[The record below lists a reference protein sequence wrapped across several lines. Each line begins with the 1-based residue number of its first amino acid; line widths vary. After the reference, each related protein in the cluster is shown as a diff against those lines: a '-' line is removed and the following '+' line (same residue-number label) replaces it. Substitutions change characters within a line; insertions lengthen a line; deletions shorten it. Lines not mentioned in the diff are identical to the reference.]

1 MVRLHPINLTEGER
15 SFLLAH
21 LATAMFGA
29 CLAFSAVM
37 RMGQGAFFTE
47 PMSAYEVWIVLS
59 GAIGGALGLY
69 LNRHRMG
76 QGGSTGAVQALGA
89 IVLSNVTGAVIC
101 GTLALPLYGTMF
113 GPFTLIMIL
122 VSSPLLC
129 LIWLANQ
136 LAAHLLLARYHTE
149 RDSIF
154 VGRGA
159 KAA

>member
-1 MVRLHPINLTEGER
+1 MRHGLIKLTEGER

-21 LATAMFGA
+21 LVTAVFGA
-29 CLAFSAVM
+29 GVALTAVM
-37 RMGQGAFFTE
+37 RMAQGAFFAG
-47 PMSAYEVWIVLS
+47 PMSAYELWIVLS
-59 GAIGGALGLY
+59 GAIGGALGLF

-89 IVLSNVTGAVIC
+89 IVLSNATGAVIC

-122 VSSPLLC
+122 VSSPLLS

-136 LAAHLLLARYHTE
+136 LATHLLLARFHAE

-154 VGRGA
+154 VSGA